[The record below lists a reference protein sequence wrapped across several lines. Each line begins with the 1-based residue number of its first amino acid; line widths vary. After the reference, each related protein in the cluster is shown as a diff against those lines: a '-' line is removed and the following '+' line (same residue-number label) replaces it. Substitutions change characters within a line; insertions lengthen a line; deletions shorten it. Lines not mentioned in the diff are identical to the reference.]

1 MKRKGGEKKKKKTL
15 WEKGPGGGI
24 GPQAEADTFDISRV
38 RQQDSDISKGGRE
51 EGAQRALRGKQR
63 EHPHPTALIRLHPA
77 SPAVRPCVR
86 AATAPINGARR
97 DAALPGPAVG
107 GGSTALPPP
116 QIAAGSGPTA
126 PHSPR
131 RRGGQRGGGTRAY
144 AHTHTHTRVPVRTHG
159 RTHTR
164 TCVRTGARAYIRACV
179 HSRNYMRA
187 GCMHVHVHTYIRGY
201 EYMLYLG
208 TRICTDTDTDTHAS
222 TEAGVRAHPSLHTHD
237 GRITPAQGYPHM
249 HLHRR
254 RHVRTH
260 SPALPHVCTARSAA
274 PFRPA
279 AALLTRSAERS
290 ISSRLRAG
298 ESLAMF
304 PPPPPARRPRHH
316 RAGSGGRRGASAI

>member
-1 MKRKGGEKKKKKTL
+1 MASGHRRRLTRSTFQGYGSRTAISQRGE
-15 WEKGPGGGI
+15 ERRGHSGRCCVGSSASI
-24 GPQAEADTFDISRV
+24 RIPQPSSASI
-38 RQQDSDISKGGRE
+38 
-51 EGAQRALRGKQR
+51 
-63 EHPHPTALIRLHPA
+63 PHP
-77 SPAVRPCVR
+77 RPCVPACAR
-86 AATAPINGARR
+86 PRHRLTERDETRRCPAPLWAGGAPRCPHPKSQRGAAPRR
-97 DAALPGPAVG
+97 
-107 GGSTALPPP
+107 
-116 QIAAGSGPTA
+116 PTA
-126 PHSPR
+126 
-131 RRGGQRGGGTRAY
+131 RGGGAGSAGGARGRT
-144 AHTHTHTRVPVRTHG
+144 HTHTHSHTHTRVPVRTHG

-187 GCMHVHVHTYIRGY
+187 GCMHVRVHTYIRGY

>member
-1 MKRKGGEKKKKKTL
+1 MKRKGGKGKKKKKTL

-51 EGAQRALRGKQR
+51 EGAQRALLRGKQR
-63 EHPHPTALIRLHPA
+63 EHPHPTALIRIHPA

-144 AHTHTHTRVPVRTHG
+144 AHTHTHTPACPCVHTGVRTP
-159 RTHTR
+159 
-164 TCVRTGARAYIRACV
+164 A
-179 HSRNYMRA
+179 
-187 GCMHVHVHTYIRGY
+187 HV
-201 EYMLYLG
+201 
-208 TRICTDTDTDTHAS
+208 C
-222 TEAGVRAHPSLHTHD
+222 
-237 GRITPAQGYPHM
+237 AQGHAHIY
-249 HLHRR
+249 
-254 RHVRTH
+254 VR
-260 SPALPHVCTARSAA
+260 VCTAATTCVQDA
-274 PFRPA
+274 C
-279 AALLTRSAERS
+279 TYMY
-290 ISSRLRAG
+290 I
-298 ESLAMF
+298 
-304 PPPPPARRPRHH
+304 HTY
-316 RAGSGGRRGASAI
+316 GGTSTCFI

>member
-1 MKRKGGEKKKKKTL
+1 MKRKGGKGKKKKKTL

-24 GPQAEADTFDISRV
+24 GPQVEADTFDISRV

-179 HSRNYMRA
+179 HSRIYMRA

-222 TEAGVRAHPSLHTHD
+222 TEAGVRAHPSLHTH
-237 GRITPAQGYPHM
+237 GRTHYTRAGLPAHAPTQAQARPHTQPGAPTRV
-249 HLHRR
+249 HRPQRGPVPPRCRPPHPQRREVDLVQAPRR
-254 RHVRTH
+254 RVARHV
-260 SPALPHVCTARSAA
+260 SSAA
-274 PFRPA
+274 
-279 AALLTRSAERS
+279 
-290 ISSRLRAG
+290 AG
-298 ESLAMF
+298 EAA
-304 PPPPPARRPRHH
+304 PPPPSWQWRPARR
-316 RAGSGGRRGASAI
+316 